1 MARPYQDFF
10 VGRSIFE
17 EVANFSS
24 NVMFG
29 VFFLVGITIPIY
41 YETIVQQNGNPAKV
55 RSFFQI
61 ALNWLCFQYGRTWF
75 VGSFHGRPI

>member
-29 VFFLVGITIPIY
+29 VFFLVRITIPIY
-41 YETIVQQNGNPAKV
+41 YETIVQ
-55 RSFFQI
+55 
-61 ALNWLCFQYGRTWF
+61 
-75 VGSFHGRPI
+75 